1 MYLGRRL
8 RVWQKVPPERH
19 AFLVGDNQ
27 FTDAWVLHGRA
38 FASEAKIPRSDPR
51 RGYCPVDSAS
61 VIIKRGV
68 VPQIAR
74 DEASPTETP
83 RPALRFPEGNSIL
96 DSREQNRT
104 TSLDNL
110 PRINQRRKVETYSL
124 LALLGGFVSCD
135 IVVCLPKNPIG
146 RRGAKCR
153 LSSSFF
159 ELRFLEHHHT
169 AKSV

>member
-1 MYLGRRL
+1 MDL
-8 RVWQKVPPERH
+8 
-19 AFLVGDNQ
+19 
-27 FTDAWVLHGRA
+27 
-38 FASEAKIPRSDPR
+38 
-51 RGYCPVDSAS
+51 
-61 VIIKRGV
+61 
-68 VPQIAR
+68 PQIAR

-96 DSREQNRT
+96 DSREQNRA

-153 LSSSFF
+153 LFSSFF